1 MDGTVTVETLTSG
14 CTFRWLSFKRQ
25 TSKESSKTALSDAAM
40 FAYLVTLAY
49 GDVDVP
55 TLAQVVFLS
64 DREGEDAS
72 SVATSL
78 LQNAEAQAPQMPRFD
93 WTTLKVHGSQTLS
106 QADLGRLV
114 AAAAKGQVGVG
125 RVSPLRLR

>member
-1 MDGTVTVETLTSG
+1 MALLQASNFQGIQQDRFERRSNVCLSG
-14 CTFRWLSFKRQ
+14 DLG
-25 TSKESSKTALSDAAM
+25 
-40 FAYLVTLAY
+40 Y